1 MCPVK
6 VLSPGSHRSKGVESV
21 DALAGYVT
29 TRWWLRT
36 NQGSILVR

>member
-6 VLSPGSHRSKGVESV
+6 VLSPGSHRSNGV
-21 DALAGYVT
+21 DALGGYVT